1 MRAIVI
7 QNYGGPEQL
16 RIEKLPTPEPRTGE
30 VVIQVKAFGLNRA
43 EIYFRAGVWGEVA
56 KVSGIEC
63 VGLVAA
69 DPDGRFQNGQKVLA
83 ILGGMGRT
91 INGSYAEFTRVPAT
105 NLVAVESKLPWPELA
120 AIPESYATAWSC
132 LYGNLDVR
140 KSQRLLIRG
149 ATSALGQA
157 ALNIA
162 ANAGVQTIATT
173 RNPKRFALLEHL
185 GANDVR
191 LENPVL
197 SSEVRGQYPGGI
209 EAVLDLI
216 GNSTL
221 LDSLRLVRRNGRV
234 CIAGFLGGG
243 APIDSFNPLTQMPS
257 AAHLSF
263 FASAFVLGT
272 PEYPLS
278 DIPFQNIVDNAAAGM
293 YKAKPAR
300 VFQFE
305 EIQAAHRLMES
316 NGAGGKIVVVV

>member
-1 MRAIVI
+1 MRAIVF

-16 RIEKLPTPEPRTGE
+16 KIEKLPDPEPKTGE

-43 EIYFRAGVWGEVA
+43 EMYFRAGLWGEVA

-105 NLVAVESKLPWPELA
+105 NVVAVESKLDWPELA

-140 KSQRLLIRG
+140 TGHRLLIRG

-162 ANAGVQTIATT
+162 ADAGVQTIATT

-191 LENPVL
+191 LENPAF
-197 SSEVRGQYPGGI
+197 SSKVRGQYPGGI
-209 EAVLDLI
+209 DAVLDLI

-243 APIDSFNPLTQMPS
+243 TPIDSFNPLTQMPS
-257 AAHLSF
+257 AVHLSF

-272 PEYPLS
+272 PEFPLS
-278 DIPFQNIVDNAAAGM
+278 DIPFQNIVANAAAGM
-293 YKAKPAR
+293 YKAKPTR
-300 VFQFE
+300 VFQLE
-305 EIQAAHRLMES
+305 EIQEAHRLMES
-316 NGAGGKIVVVV
+316 NDAGGKIVVVV

>member
-1 MRAIVI
+1 MRAIVL

-16 RIEKLPTPEPRTGE
+16 KIEKLPAPEPKPGE

-43 EIYFRAGVWGEVA
+43 EIYFREGLWGEVA

-69 DPDGRFQNGQKVLA
+69 DPTGRFQKGQKVLA

-91 INGSYAEFTRVPAT
+91 ISGSYAEFTRVPIT
-105 NLVAVESKLPWPELA
+105 NVVAIESKLDWTELA
-120 AIPESYATAWSC
+120 TIPESYATAWSC
-132 LYGNLDVR
+132 LFGNLSIE
-140 KSQRLLIRG
+140 KGQRLLIRG

-162 ANAGVQTIATT
+162 AEAGVLTIATT
-173 RNPKRFALLEHL
+173 RNPKRFALLQDL
-185 GANDVR
+185 GANDVL

-197 SSEVRGQYPGGI
+197 VSEVRRRYPGGI
-209 EAVLDLI
+209 DGVLDLI
-216 GNSTL
+216 GNSTV
-221 LDSLRLVRRNGRV
+221 LDSLHLVRRDGRV

-243 APIDSFNPLTQMPS
+243 SPIESFNPLTQMPT
-257 AAHLSF
+257 AVHLSF
-263 FASAFVLGT
+263 FASAFVLGS
-272 PEYPLS
+272 PEFPLS
-278 DIPFQNIVDNAAAGM
+278 EIPFQTIVDRAKTGT
-293 YKAKPAR
+293 YKAKPAK

-316 NGAGGKIVVVV
+316 NEAGGKIVVVV

>member
-16 RIEKLPTPEPRTGE
+16 KIEKIPAPEPKTDE
-30 VVIQVKAFGLNRA
+30 VLIQVKAFGLNRA
-43 EIYFRAGVWGEVA
+43 EIYFRKGLWGEVA

-69 DPDGRFQNGQKVLA
+69 DPAGRFQNGQKVLA

-91 INGSYAEFTRVPAT
+91 INGSYAEFTRVPAS
-105 NLVAVESKLPWPELA
+105 NVVAIESQLDWPDLA

-132 LYGNLDVR
+132 LSGNLGVEKD
-140 KSQRLLIRG
+140 QRLLIRG

-162 ANAGVQTIATT
+162 AEAGVLTIATT
-173 RNPKRFALLEHL
+173 RNPKRFALLEQL
-185 GANDVR
+185 GASDIL
-191 LENPVL
+191 LEDAAL
-197 SSEVRGQYPGGI
+197 SSEVRSRYPARI
-209 EAVLDLI
+209 DAVYDLV

-221 LDSLRLVRRNGRV
+221 LDSLRMVRRNGRV
-234 CIAGFLGGG
+234 CSVGVLGGG
-243 APIDSFNPLTQMPS
+243 APIEAFNPLMQMPS
-257 AAHLSF
+257 AVHLSVF
-263 FASAFVLGT
+263 GSAFVLGS
-272 PEYPLS
+272 PQFPLS
-278 DIPFQNIVDNAAAGM
+278 DIPFQTIVDRVAAGT
-293 YKAKPAR
+293 YKAKPAK

-316 NGAGGKIVVVV
+316 NEAGGKIVVAV

>member
-16 RIEKLPTPEPRTGE
+16 KIEKIPIPEPKTGE

-43 EIYFRAGVWGEVA
+43 EIYFREGLWGEVA

-69 DPDGRFQNGQKVLA
+69 APEGRFQPGQTVLA
-83 ILGGMGRT
+83 VLGGMGRT

-105 NLVAVESKLPWPELA
+105 NVVAVESKLTWDELA
-120 AIPESYATAWSC
+120 AIPESWATAWIC
-132 LYGNLDVR
+132 LKGNLALQTG
-140 KSQRLLIRG
+140 QRLLVRG

-162 ANAGVQTIATT
+162 AEACVQTIATT
-173 RNPKRFALLEHL
+173 RNPKRFALLQRL
-185 GANDVR
+185 GTNDVL
-191 LENPVL
+191 LENPAL
-197 SSEVRGQYPGGI
+197 SAEVRRQYPDGI
-209 EAVLDLI
+209 DAVLDLI

-221 LDSLRLVRRNGRV
+221 LDSLRVVRRDGRV

-243 APIDSFNPLTQMPS
+243 APIESFNPLTQMPS

-263 FASAFVLGT
+263 FGSAFVLGT
-272 PEYPLS
+272 PQFPLS
-278 DIPFQNIVDNAAAGM
+278 EIPFQTIVDRVTAGT
-293 YKAKPAR
+293 YQAKPAK

-305 EIQAAHRLMES
+305 EIQEAHRLMES
-316 NGAGGKIVVVV
+316 NEAGGKIVVVV